1 MLGHSCIRAVV
12 GAQSN
17 TSHPKNQGVAY
28 CFAGFAKWTLWG
40 VEGGSRAATTMVS
53 LEYH

>member
-17 TSHPKNQGVAY
+17 TSHPKKPGCGVLFCIRA
-28 CFAGFAKWTLWG
+28 
-40 VEGGSRAATTMVS
+40 VETAR
-53 LEYH
+53 